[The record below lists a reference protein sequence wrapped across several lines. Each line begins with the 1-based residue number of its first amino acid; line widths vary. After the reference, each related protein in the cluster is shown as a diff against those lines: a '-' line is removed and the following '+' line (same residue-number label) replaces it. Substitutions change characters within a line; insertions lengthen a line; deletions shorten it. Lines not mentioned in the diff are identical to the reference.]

1 MTEIINDEYS
11 YSTYNNIKVIIHNKT
26 GFINATKLCSL
37 YGKRYNHYTESNKKK
52 EFINNIGLNSHFLIK
67 AGGKNNNLKIVS
79 GTYVHKDIIDDI
91 IYWCQNTKNNQHEK
105 DIVNNYIKNI
115 KCNYQLEVPV
125 SCGRIDILTDTE
137 IIEVKEGCSWK
148 GALGQIL
155 IYGHFYP
162 DKKMRVH
169 LFDVTPF
176 KGDIDIKLIKTIY
189 KKHNVE
195 LSYE

>member
-1 MTEIINDEYS
+1 MKMTEIINDEYS
-11 YSTYNNIKVIIHNKT
+11 YSNYNNIKIITHNKT

-37 YGKRYNHYTESNKKK
+37 YGKNFNHYTESNKKK

-67 AGGKNNNLKIVS
+67 AGGKNNILKIVS
-79 GTYVHKDIIDDI
+79 GTYIHKDIIDDI
-91 IYWCQNTKNNQHEK
+91 IYWCQNTKNNQPEK
-105 DIVNNYIKNI
+105 EIVKKLVSNMKNYV
-115 KCNYQLEVPV
+115 LEVPV
-125 SCGRIDILTDTE
+125 SCGRIDILTDDT
-137 IIEVKEGCSWK
+137 IIEVKEGSGSGWK
-148 GALGQIL
+148 HALGQIL

-169 LFDVTPF
+169 LFSV
-176 KGDIDIKLIKTIY
+176 KNLDIELVKTIY